1 MENNLPTPPYSHPS
15 HEWNQYIFPPIQQPM
30 PFLDPS
36 LEQIDLSYTYPH
48 LQNPDPW
55 ELLPLGCEASLS
67 RYDYESMVSAPY
79 LPKNKTLIHSA
90 KTNIGVLSVPPRGI
104 VNDGFLG
111 MYDFTGARSVEENAC
126 ICPSELEHLPQ
137 GYILQSSTPNTAAA
151 TQAIADLF
159 PELASDT
166 PSSSCSGD
174 SFNYFSP
181 PENPVATPQYTYSPP
196 PPLQALEYQPCAL
209 PEPEPQTQPPPPPLP
224 PPPPSPSPPP
234 AKSST
239 NPSPEHNRLPKTTH
253 TAQNALLLH
262 WRSQG
267 VSYKTIRTR
276 LNLTEAESTL
286 RGRLRTLTK
295 PKCERL
301 RRPQWLPE
309 DVGFLIRAVEG
320 EKECGK
326 GGIKWKR
333 ISEEIVRLGGRYRF
347 GPSTCKKRYLALVGE
362 GVVHGFDGAET
373 GNSGKRRRRKKES
386 GFIER
391 GRKGGRGGR
400 G

>member
-1 MENNLPTPPYSHPS
+1 MENNLPTAPYSHPI
-15 HEWNQYIFPPIQQPM
+15 HEWSQYVFPPIQQHT

-36 LEQIDLSYTYPH
+36 LDQIDLSYTYPH
-48 LQNPDPW
+48 LQNTDPW
-55 ELLPLGCEASLS
+55 ELLPLGCEASPS
-67 RYDYESMVSAPY
+67 GYEYESM
-79 LPKNKTLIHSA
+79 
-90 KTNIGVLSVPPRGI
+90 TNIGTLSVPPRGM

-111 MYDFTGARSVEENAC
+111 MYDFTGARSGEETEC

-137 GYILQSSTPNTAAA
+137 EYALHSSTPNTAAA

-181 PENPVATPQYTYSPP
+181 PENPVVTPPYTYSPP
-196 PPLQALEYQPCAL
+196 PPLQTLEYQPCSL

-224 PPPPSPSPPP
+224 PPPQQSPPP
-234 AKSST
+234 AKSSA
-239 NPSPEHNRLPKTTH
+239 NPPPERNRLPTTH
-253 TAQNALLLH
+253 TSQNALLLH

-267 VSYKTIRTR
+267 ISYKTIRTR

-301 RRPQWLPE
+301 RQPQWLPE

-320 EKECGK
+320 ERGCGK

-333 ISEEIVRLGGRYRF
+333 VSEEIVRLGGRYRF

-362 GVVHGFDGAET
+362 GVVHGFEGAET
-373 GNSGKRRRRKKES
+373 GNSGKRRRRRKENS
-386 GFIER
+386 FAEGGCKE
-391 GRKGGRGGR
+391 GRGVR